1 MLLTNFQGL
10 MIMKTVAVLF
20 VAFILVLAALEANAE
35 GRQLLNEG
43 TLGRKANVG
52 GGDPKGQAAAADK
65 AGAVSSAADGKANDD
80 VDEVNPTYQ
89 SYSNS
94 GTSPDTHHYYTD
106 DKRPSKH

>member
-1 MLLTNFQGL
+1 
-10 MIMKTVAVLF
+10 MKTVAVFF
-20 VAFILVLAALEANAE
+20 VAFILVLAALQANAE

-52 GGDPKGQAAAADK
+52 GGDAKGQVAAADK
-65 AGAVSSAADGKANDD
+65 VGAVRSDDKANND

-94 GTSPDTHHYYTD
+94 GTSPDTHHYYASD
-106 DKRPSKH
+106 ERPIRH